1 MEGVY
6 DKGEQKN
13 MMKNA
18 ISLQEYES
26 HLRQEEKSQA
36 TIEKYLRDIHY
47 LYRYLRKSKELNK
60 EAMISYKDY
69 LIHEYAASSV
79 NSMLTAANG
88 YLEFIGKGESKVK
101 LLKRQK
107 KTFCEECQELT
118 KKEYERLLET
128 AKLRKNNRMYYI
140 LQTICATGIR
150 IGELSHFTVQAVKV
164 GKVEVYNKGKYRMI
178 LIPKKLRKSLLKYA
192 KRRGI
197 RKGSIFITRNQNP
210 VNRSNVWAEMKRLC
224 KDANV
229 ESGKVFP
236 HNLRH
241 LFARTYYKM
250 RKDIMKLADLL
261 GHSSVE
267 TTRIYILTTGK
278 EHERQLSSMGLC
290 T

>member
-1 MEGVY
+1 
-6 DKGEQKN
+6 
-13 MMKNA
+13 MMKYA
-18 ISLQEYES
+18 ISLQKYEI
-26 HLRQEEKSQA
+26 HLRQEEKSKA
-36 TIEKYLRDIHY
+36 TIEKYLRDIRRLQTY
-47 LYRYLRKSKELNK
+47 LKMSKELNK
-60 EAMISYKDY
+60 GTMIDYKNY
-69 LIHEYAASSV
+69 LIQNYAANSA

-88 YLEFIGKGESKVK
+88 YLGFIGMGECKVK

-107 KTFCEECQELT
+107 KTFCEEKQELT
-118 KKEYERLLET
+118 KREYERLLET

-150 IGELSHFTVQAVKV
+150 IGELSHFTVQAVKE
-164 GKVEVYNKGKYRMI
+164 GKVEVYNKGKCRVI

-192 KRRGI
+192 KCRGI
-197 RKGSIFITRNQNP
+197 LRGSIFITKNQNP
-210 VNRSNVWAEMKRLC
+210 VNRSNVWAEMKQLC

-229 ESGKVFP
+229 ESEKVFP

-241 LFARTYYKM
+241 LFARIYYKM

-267 TTRIYILTTGK
+267 TTRLYILTTGK